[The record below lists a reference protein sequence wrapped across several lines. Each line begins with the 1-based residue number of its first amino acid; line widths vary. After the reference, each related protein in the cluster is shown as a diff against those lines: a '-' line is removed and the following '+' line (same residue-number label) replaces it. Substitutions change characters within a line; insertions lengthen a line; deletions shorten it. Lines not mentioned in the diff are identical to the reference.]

1 MDSSCDMVVV
11 SHTHWDREWYKT
23 FEQFRFVLV
32 RALDELIESMEKDAT
47 YTHFLLDG
55 QTIVIEDY
63 LEIRPERRERLRRLT
78 QAGRISVGPWY
89 LQPDEQL
96 VSGESLVRNL
106 LIGHRTGAEFGPIMK
121 EGYVPDT
128 FGHIAQLPQILQGF
142 DIPSFYTMRGTSE
155 DLTETKSEVY
165 WQAPDGSR
173 VWSHHMLSYS
183 NAAVLGPTPEQTRL
197 HHGTNINYDSLDG
210 LKQLLLAWASSPTL
224 LLLNGNDHLR
234 PQPDVA
240 ATIRSLNAHTSDNVF
255 LGSLEDFRTRA
266 MAKNDGLTTI
276 YGERVSGRYQKILQ
290 GVLSTRMYLK
300 QRNSALETLLSRV
313 VEPVWTAAWTAG
325 AAYPD
330 AALRAAWKHLIRNHP
345 HDSICGCSIDRVH
358 RDMVYR
364 YDQAQDLA
372 DSLLAD
378 GLEELASR
386 ADAIYDESND
396 EIALLVF
403 NPAKEE
409 RDGVLSVAVDP
420 YIGYPYGVREF
431 APSGFRQID
440 LAGYE
445 SEDGFPVRVTG
456 DEFIAEDMLNRRK
469 NVRKKWLSVGVGP
482 IPALGYRVVVLRP
495 SGKRAA
501 NAAQPLHGGV
511 LTADGLTIRNDH
523 LSVTAAADGTF
534 SVRNLSSGK
543 IYAGLNMLEDEADRG
558 DEYTFCGIPEAPL
571 SSSGARWS
579 VDLLDNS
586 PLEVALRM
594 RCTLQLPATLS
605 EDRTGRS
612 AELVEV
618 PVECVV
624 TLQAGRRYASI
635 RTTFDNRVHDH
646 RLRAVF
652 PAGFSVAKAR
662 AESAFCVL
670 DRSTA
675 AADGTGWTEQPCTTH
690 AQQRYVAVES
700 PDGNGG
706 LALFNRGLP
715 EYEVTPAGEIKLTL
729 VRGVEWLSRPDLDT
743 RPGDAG
749 PQLQTPEAQCLGVTT
764 CEYAVMPYSG
774 SFAESEIWTAAEDYT
789 VGFVAARV
797 RRTDRSLPSRH
808 GLFSI
813 DGTGLVLTAVKHA
826 EDEEAVILR
835 VFNTL
840 GSEVTGT
847 VECGVP
853 IAAAWMTNL
862 NEENSQPL
870 PVRDAN
876 RLAFSCGPYRIV
888 TLKLVPRRN

>member
-63 LEIRPERRERLRRLT
+63 LEIRPERRDRLRRLT

-165 WQAPDGSR
+165 WQAPDGSQ

-234 PQPDVA
+234 PQPDLA
-240 ATIRSLNAHTSDNVF
+240 ATIRSLNEHTSDNVF
-255 LGSLEDFRTRA
+255 LGSLEEFRTRA
-266 MAKNDGLTTI
+266 VAKNDKLTTI
-276 YGERVSGRYQKILQ
+276 SGERVSGRYQKILQ

-330 AALRAAWKHLIRNHP
+330 AALRTAWKHLIRNHP

-386 ADAIYDESND
+386 VDASYDESND
-396 EIALLVF
+396 EVALIVF
-403 NPAKEE
+403 NPASEE

-420 YIGYPYGVREF
+420 NIGYPYGVREF

-440 LAGYE
+440 FAEYE

-456 DEFIAEDMLNRRK
+456 EEFISEDMLNRRK
-469 NVRKKWLSVGVGP
+469 NVRKKWLAVRVGP
-482 IPALGYRVVVLRP
+482 VPALGYRVVVLRP
-495 SGKRAA
+495 SGKRTA
-501 NAAQPLHGGV
+501 NAAQHLNGGL
-511 LTADGLTIRNDH
+511 LTADGVTIQNDH
-523 LSVTAAADGTF
+523 LSVTASADGTF
-534 SVRNLSSGK
+534 SVHELASGMDF
-543 IYAGLNMLEDEADRG
+543 AGLNLFEDEADRG
-558 DEYTFCGIPEAPL
+558 DEYTYCGTHDAPL
-571 SSSGARWS
+571 RSSGVRWS
-579 VDLLDNS
+579 VELLDNS
-586 PLEVALRM
+586 PIDVALRM
-594 RCTLQLPATLS
+594 RCMLRLPASLN

-612 AELVEV
+612 TDFIEV

-624 TLQAGRRYASI
+624 TLQAGKRYASI
-635 RTTFDNRVHDH
+635 RTTFDNRVRDH
-646 RLRAVF
+646 RFRAVF
-652 PAGFSVAKAR
+652 PAGFPAASAR

-690 AQQRYVAVES
+690 AQQRYVVVES
-700 PDGNGG
+700 PDRRGG

-729 VRGVEWLSRPDLDT
+729 VRGVEWLSRPDLET

-749 PQLQTPEAQCLGVTT
+749 PQLETPEAQCLGLTT
-764 CEYAVMPYSG
+764 CEYAVMPYG
-774 SFAESEIWTAAEDYT
+774 GGFPESEVWTAAEDYT
-789 VGFVAARV
+789 VQFAAARI
-797 RRTDRSLPSRH
+797 RHSDRSLPARH

-813 DGTGLVLTAVKHA
+813 NGRGLVLTAVKHA
-826 EDEEAVILR
+826 EDEEAIIVR

-840 GSEVTGT
+840 DADVEGT
-847 VECGVP
+847 IECGMP
-853 IAAAWMTNL
+853 IAAAWIANL
-862 NEENSQPL
+862 NEENRQPL
-870 PVRDAN
+870 SVKGG
-876 RLAFSCGPYRIV
+876 RLLTISCAAYRIV
-888 TLKLVPRRN
+888 TLKLVPQQG